1 MNKIKKNMGKIN
13 LMGLDSDEDDQ
24 NITEVNIIKFNQFLK
39 MNISF
44 IFYLYFFPL
53 FFRSKYAVWGL

>member
-1 MNKIKKNMGKIN
+1 MGKIN

-24 NITEVNIIKFNQFLK
+24 NITEVNILKFNQILK

-44 IFYLYFFPL
+44 IFLFILFSL